1 MKATTKATTTAKK
14 VYAVVDSEGEYLGDD
29 GKRTPT
35 PDKAK
40 EFKTRKLAQKSCERD
55 TDLVLEWDVE

>member
-1 MKATTKATTTAKK
+1 MKAPAKATAKK
-14 VYAVVDSEGEYLGDD
+14 VYAVVDSEGEYLGVD
-29 GKRTPT
+29 GKRTPL

-40 EFKTRKLAQKSCERD
+40 EFKSRKVAQKSCERA